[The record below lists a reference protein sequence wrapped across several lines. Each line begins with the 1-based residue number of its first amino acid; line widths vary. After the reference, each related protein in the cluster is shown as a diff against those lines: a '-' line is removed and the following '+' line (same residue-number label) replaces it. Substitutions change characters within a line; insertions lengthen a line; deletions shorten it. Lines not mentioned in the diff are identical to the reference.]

1 MNQAAKKSKV
11 GQATISEWIAGK
23 VSPSLENYIK
33 LCRGLG
39 CRPGREL
46 DDFLGIG
53 ELKPRTAEDLLG
65 VALSLHPCEQMRLIT
80 LLSSHLAESLKEKQP
95 MESLFDNYQA
105 IDINQLDEEVMA
117 SNNDNYQVID
127 INQLDEEVIELD
139 DDNSYIPT
147 SLVTAQERIIK
158 CITQRKGQPQF
169 RTDLLAA
176 YNYRCAITGCDAQE
190 ALEAAHIKPYCE
202 TGNNNITNGLLLR
215 ADIHTLF
222 DLNLIAIEPVEY
234 KIHLAL
240 SLKSSS
246 HYNDINDKYLELPKS
261 KNNLPNKDALEWRWK
276 KFNGD

>member
-1 MNQAAKKSKV
+1 MKIGDLIKSIISREVSMNQAAKKAKI
-11 GQATISEWIAGK
+11 GQATISEWIGEK
-23 VSPSLENYIK
+23 VKPTLENYIK
-33 LCRGLG
+33 LCRALG

-46 DDFLGIG
+46 DNFLGLG
-53 ELKPRTAEDLLG
+53 ELKPRTAEDLLN
-65 VALSLHPCEQMRLIT
+65 VVLLLHPYEQMRLAGLINFKF
-80 LLSSHLAESLKEKQP
+80 AESLKEKQP
-95 MESLFDNYQA
+95 MESLVDNYQA

-117 SNNDNYQVID
+117 LDNDNYQVMD
-127 INQLDEEVIELD
+127 INQLEEEVIELD

-147 SLVTAQERIIK
+147 SLMTAQKQIIK

-222 DLNLIAIEPVEY
+222 DLNLIAIEPVNY
-234 KIHLAL
+234 KIYLAP

-246 HYNDINDKYLELPKS
+246 YYNDINDKYLELPKCAS
-261 KNNLPNKDALEWRWK
+261 
-276 KFNGD
+276 